1 MRSLV
6 RFYVCVAFVM
16 QPGYG
21 NAQSD
26 ISTSMCSSYLRVVER
41 AVDLRQQ
48 GVPINI
54 AQKMADSALNVNP
67 QLYRFIIGAIN
78 TTYQNP
84 QLITDALNDG
94 RLLNM
99 CAKEV
104 RGF

>member
-1 MRSLV
+1 MGYLV
-6 RFYVCVAFVM
+6 RIFFSAAFVM
-16 QPGYG
+16 QPVYC

-41 AVDLRQQ
+41 AIDLRQQ

-54 AQKMADSALNVNP
+54 SHKMADSALNLNP

-84 QLITDALNDG
+84 KLITDALNDG

-99 CAKEV
+99 CAREV